1 MHYFLIA
8 LALTVE
14 NGEGDYER
22 RMDLA
27 PTIEGGEGDVLA
39 SESSCSNN

>member
-1 MHYFLIA
+1 MRYFLIA

-27 PTIEGGEGDVLA
+27 PTIEDKEGNVLTSA
-39 SESSCSNN
+39 SSSND